1 MKKTNDIH
9 FLSLQLF
16 AEGGGEG
23 GNTGVTAEAAAPQKN
38 QGVKAS
44 LGGDAPSPRTAPDA
58 GARENRVDASDGEFE
73 RLIKGRFKEAY
84 ERRVSDIVQKRLK
97 GVREAPL
104 QPSQSAAVPEGQE
117 DREISSQAGEE
128 KRRQERLSAARER
141 IRGGQEVY
149 DQWLRQ
155 AEAARML
162 YPGLD
167 LQVEAR
173 DPAFRQLLGA
183 GVDVASAYL
192 VRHKD
197 EMIPAAMHRAA
208 KAVEQKLAG
217 KLRTEGVRPPENG
230 MRPQGASFARKDVTK
245 MSKADRNAICA
256 RVAKGEKIHL

>member
-38 QGVKAS
+38 QGVKDS
-44 LGGDAPSPRTAPDA
+44 FGGDAPGQKRAPDA
-58 GARENRVDASDGEFE
+58 GVRENRVDASDGEFE

-117 DREISSQAGEE
+117 DREISSQATQE
-128 KRRQERLSAARER
+128 RRQERLAAAQER

-197 EMIPAAMHRAA
+197 EMIPAAMYRAA

>member
-38 QGVKAS
+38 QGVKDS
-44 LGGDAPSPRTAPDA
+44 FGGDAPGQKTAPDA
-58 GARENRVDASDGEFE
+58 GVRENRVDASDGEFE
-73 RLIKGRFKEAY
+73 RLIKGRFKDAY

-117 DREISSQAGEE
+117 DREISSQATQE
-128 KRRQERLSAARER
+128 RRQERLAAAQER

-155 AEAARML
+155 AEAARTL

-197 EMIPAAMHRAA
+197 EVIPAAMHRAA

>member
-1 MKKTNDIH
+1 M
-9 FLSLQLF
+9 
-16 AEGGGEG
+16 
-23 GNTGVTAEAAAPQKN
+23 
-38 QGVKAS
+38 
-44 LGGDAPSPRTAPDA
+44 
-58 GARENRVDASDGEFE
+58 
-73 RLIKGRFKEAY
+73 
-84 ERRVSDIVQKRLK
+84 QKRLK
-97 GVREAPL
+97 GAREAPL

-117 DREISSQAGEE
+117 DREISSQATQE
-128 KRRQERLSAARER
+128 RRQERLAAAQER